1 MAKSQLEKAIEKQIK
16 ESQKQA
22 KDAEKRAREQK
33 RRDEEAAKIER
44 AKTIVE
50 AQPMIGSLRQIDDEA
65 KIFLEILLNNYDGND
80 QYYVEIN
87 SDSIPNR
94 MAYSLGLELE
104 KLRLYGL
111 VSSYN
116 LFLCETEVYLTTK
129 ATTYF
134 DDLEKEKKIINDKN
148 TQKKNYDVF
157 ISHASKDKLSFVD
170 ELVDGIKKLGVRI
183 FYDKDEF
190 SWGDNWKEK
199 ILDGTQ
205 QSEFAVIVISD
216 NFFDRKWTET
226 ELNEFL
232 QRQNESGQKT
242 ILPLLYGITYSDVAK
257 KYPELEFIQSLKADE
272 HNVDEIVILLARE
285 LIKRYKE
292 NK

>member
-170 ELVDGIKKLGVRI
+170 ELVDGIKKLGVKI

-190 SWGDNWKEK
+190 LWGDNWKEK
-199 ILDGTQ
+199 ILYGTQ

-232 QRQNESGQKT
+232 QIQNESGQKT